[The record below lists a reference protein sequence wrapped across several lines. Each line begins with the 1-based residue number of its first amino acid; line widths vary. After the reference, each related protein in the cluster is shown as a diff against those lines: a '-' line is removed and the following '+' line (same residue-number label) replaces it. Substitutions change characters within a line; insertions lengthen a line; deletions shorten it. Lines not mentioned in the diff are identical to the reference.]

1 MGMGWRKGST
11 FTLTVNISFP
21 FFKKFNDCTFIIN
34 YFLVLSLHLIFNKK
48 KLMCM
53 CLFECQLVHG

>member
-21 FFKKFNDCTFIIN
+21 FLKKFNDCTFIIN

-48 KLMCM
+48 ID
-53 CLFECQLVHG
+53 VHVSV